1 MKKVRHLLG
10 ISGGKD
16 SAALAI
22 YMKDLYPHLDIEY
35 YTCDT
40 GKELEETYA
49 LIKNLEIY
57 IGKKITLL
65 KAADGSDEDPFD
77 HYLKM
82 YGGYLPS
89 SNSRWCTK
97 KLKLEPFEKF
107 VGDDN
112 VISYVG
118 IRGDE
123 EREGYISRKPN
134 IQSIFPFRKNIWS
147 EDVVSKVLSNSSL
160 DQVLDLYKDLPET
173 KNSDR
178 FEEQLKLPIS
188 PNFTQAQKLNLLLDL
203 GIKEFNALV
212 FLFMKSTKYPLA
224 AEDEFALINNED
236 VLVRED
242 IFKIL
247 EESGV
252 GVPAYYKKVDF
263 AINGKAG
270 QYSRSRSGCY
280 FCFFQQKIEWVW
292 LYEQHPDRFKLAQS
306 YEKDGYT
313 WCQDETLAEL
323 IKPER
328 MQRIKEDYIAKI
340 ERQGNKKPNF
350 ETKGG
355 KLMDV
360 LLDDA
365 EEEGCAACF
374 I

>member
-1 MKKVRHLLG
+1 MSKIRHVLG

-22 YMKDLYPHLDIEY
+22 YMKDKYPNLDIEY

-40 GKELEETYA
+40 GKELDETYQ
-49 LIKNLEIY
+49 LIANLEIY
-57 IGKKITLL
+57 LGKKIILL
-65 KAADGSDEDPFD
+65 KAAEGSSEAPFD
-77 HYLKM
+77 HFLKM
-82 YGGYLPS
+82 YGNFLPS

-107 VGDDN
+107 VGNDN

-123 EREGYISRKPN
+123 DREGYISRKPN

-147 EDVVSKVLSNSSL
+147 EDVIAKFLANSNSE
-160 DQVLDLYKDLPET
+160 QVLKLHAQISKSR
-173 KNSDR
+173 NSKR
-178 FEEQLKLPIS
+178 IQEILKQPIS
-188 PNFTQAQKLNLLLDL
+188 QSFTQSQKLNILLDIS
-203 GIKEFNALV
+203 IKEFNELIFS
-212 FLFMKSTKYPLA
+212 FLKTTNYPLSQL
-224 AEDEFALINNED
+224 DSFHLIDNED
-236 VLVRED
+236 ILLRED

-252 GVPAYYKKVDF
+252 GIPKYYKRIDFKV
-263 AINGKAG
+263 NGKTG

-280 FCFFQQKIEWVW
+280 FCFFQQKIEWIW
-292 LYEQHPDRFKLAQS
+292 LYEQHPDLFTLAQN

-313 WCQDETLAEL
+313 WNQDETLSEM

-328 MQRIKEDYIAKI
+328 IERIKEDNLKRAQRTAAIKSPY
-340 ERQGNKKPNF
+340 
-350 ETKGG
+350 
-355 KLMDV
+355 
-360 LLDDA
+360 LLDILD
-365 EEEGCAACF
+365 ENEGEGCAACF

>member
-1 MKKVRHLLG
+1 MPSTRHVLG

-22 YMKDLYPHLDIEY
+22 YMSRKYPHLDIEY

-40 GKELEETYA
+40 GKELDETYE
-49 LIKNLEIY
+49 LITNLENY
-57 IGKKITLL
+57 LGKPIIRLR
-65 KAADGSDEDPFD
+65 AAEKSTQDPFD
-77 HYLKM
+77 HYLQL

-107 VGDDN
+107 VGNDP

-123 EREGYISRKPN
+123 DREGYISKKTN

-147 EDVVSKVLSNSSL
+147 EDVVKKVFSNANF
-160 DQVLDLYKDLPET
+160 DAINDLYKKIAVTDSNE
-173 KNSDR
+173 R
-178 FEEQLKLPIS
+178 FLEILSKQIS
-188 PNFTQAQKLNLLLDL
+188 FSFPLSEKLNLLLHIDTRL
-203 GIKEFNALV
+203 FNKLV
-212 FLFMKSTKYPLA
+212 FLYLKQTDYPLA
-224 AEDEFALINNED
+224 QERDFALLDNEE

-242 IFKIL
+242 IFRLL

-252 GVPAYYKKVDF
+252 GVPAYYNKCDFTVNDKK
-263 AINGKAG
+263 G

-280 FCFFQQKIEWVW
+280 FCFYQQKIEWIW
-292 LYEQHPDRFKLAQS
+292 LYEQHPERFAKAMD

-313 WCQDETLAEL
+313 WNDGETLQDM
-323 IKPER
+323 IQPIR
-328 MQRIKEDYIAKI
+328 MQTIKEDYIKRI
-340 ERQGNKKPNF
+340 NRNTQK
-350 ETKGG
+350 TKSQY
-355 KLMDV
+355 LLDI
-360 LLDDA
+360 LDDA
-365 EEEGCAACF
+365 EGEGCAACF